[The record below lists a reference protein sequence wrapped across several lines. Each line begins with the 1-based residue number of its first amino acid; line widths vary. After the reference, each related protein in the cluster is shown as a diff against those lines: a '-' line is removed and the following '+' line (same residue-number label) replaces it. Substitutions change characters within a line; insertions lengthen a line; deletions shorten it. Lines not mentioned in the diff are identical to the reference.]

1 MKIFEL
7 ISESKSE
14 SVAVTELKKDLVK
27 AKDKGVKL
35 DYDGVGGIMEK
46 VWEKHNITG
55 QELHDVFVREVGC
68 TPDTWIKN
76 K

>member
-14 SVAVTELKKDLVK
+14 SSAVTELKKDLVK
-27 AKDKGVKL
+27 AKDKGAKL
-35 DYDGVGGIMEK
+35 DYDGVGNIMK
-46 VWEKHNITG
+46 KIWEKHNMTG
-55 QELHDVFVREVGC
+55 QKLHDVFVREVGS